1 MGLML
6 LIKGI
11 IVGLLASIPLGP
23 IGVLCVQRTIN
34 KGRISGFFSGMGAA
48 VADTVF
54 AMVAGFSLTFI
65 MDFVDEWKLEFQIGG
80 GILIFLLGLKI
91 FATNPISQ
99 MRKNRRQKS
108 RLFEDFFS
116 VFLLTVSNPLA
127 IFFFVAL
134 FTFVNVVTEGENY
147 FHAGAI
153 LGGVLFGASLWWFTL
168 TSFVNRFRKRFR
180 IKQLWWINK
189 IAGALVM
196 MIGVGSIVV
205 ELFFT

>member
-34 KGRISGFFSGMGAA
+34 KGRLSGFFSGMGAA

-80 GILIFLLGLKI
+80 AILIFLLGLKI

-134 FTFVNVVTEGENY
+134 FTFVNVVAEGENY
-147 FHAGAI
+147 FHA
-153 LGGVLFGASLWWFTL
+153 GVLFGASLWWFTL
-168 TSFVNRFRKRFR
+168 TSFVNKYRKRFR

-196 MIGVGSIVV
+196 MIGIGSLVL
-205 ELFFT
+205 EMFFT